1 MKRFIFPVVAIVAM
15 AITGIIAS
23 SPVGATRNSSS
34 CLDPKNP
41 RSFEASIKSRSSGTI
56 TTKDGRPLCSDAEM
70 TLASM
75 SVPDTWDRKGWNKT
89 AIPQTLFADTKF
101 TFPGGKSNHKMTI
114 TVNAVDECKNTQTD
128 FYVAPSYQSITTLT
142 GDDERNVVGVLFAG
156 KKCEEPKPEPKEI
169 QVCRLS
175 DKKYPVTIKES
186 DFDSKKY
193 SKDPNDCKKEE
204 KPKTIEVCR
213 LSDKKYPVTINEKD
227 FDSKKYSKDAKDCDK
242 TPVTPEKPEEPKQ
255 PEQPAELPKTGAIG
269 TIGGLFGIGSLT
281 GAAYSYIRSRRS
293 IK

>member
-156 KKCEEPKPEPKEI
+156 KKCEEPKPEPEPKKI
-169 QVCRLS
+169 DVCRLL
-175 DKKYPVTIKES
+175 DKKYPVTI
-186 DFDSKKY
+186 D
-193 SKDPNDCKKEE
+193 
-204 KPKTIEVCR
+204 
-213 LSDKKYPVTINEKD
+213 EKD

-281 GAAYSYIRSRRS
+281 GATYSYIRSRRS
-293 IK
+293 I